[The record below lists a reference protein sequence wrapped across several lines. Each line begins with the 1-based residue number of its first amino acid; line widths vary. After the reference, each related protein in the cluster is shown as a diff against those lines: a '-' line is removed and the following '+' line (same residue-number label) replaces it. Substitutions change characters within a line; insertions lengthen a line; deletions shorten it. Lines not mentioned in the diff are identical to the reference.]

1 MANTAVRIEEC
12 RIYEGDGSLS
22 LNNSSHLRVIG
33 WNEDFDELGFTLQ
46 LFEQAGDGEP
56 LTITNQ
62 IKLSAEAAKL
72 LGNFIMKLL
81 HKKD

>member
-1 MANTAVRIEEC
+1 MSNQSVRIEEC
-12 RIYEGDGSLS
+12 RIYEGDRPPSLS
-22 LNNSSHLRVIG
+22 SDHLRVIG

-46 LFEQAGDGEP
+46 LFEQVNDGEP

-81 HKKD
+81 HQKD